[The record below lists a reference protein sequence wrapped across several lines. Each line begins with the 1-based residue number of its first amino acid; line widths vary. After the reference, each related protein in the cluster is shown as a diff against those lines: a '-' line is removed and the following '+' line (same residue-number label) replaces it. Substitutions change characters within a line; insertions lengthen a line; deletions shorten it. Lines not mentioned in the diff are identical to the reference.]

1 MNKTP
6 IQILIVDDIAA
17 NRSLLGHTLEP
28 AGYDVLLVP
37 SGEAAL
43 EVARRAQPS
52 LILLDIVM
60 PGLTG
65 FETCQRLKQQ
75 EETKDIPV
83 IFITSKDDTE
93 SILQGFHLGGVD
105 YITRPF
111 QEEVVRARVENQLRI
126 HRLTQQLLQKNRQ
139 LLEEIA
145 KRVQAEGD
153 LARADERLALLSDQE
168 AQHWGI
174 EGFISQS
181 ATISAILRDVHQLH
195 YADKVSV
202 LIIGESGTG
211 KELIAR
217 AIHFGGSRSHQPF
230 IALNCSTIPRELAES
245 TLFGHV
251 RGAFTGATGARQGYF
266 ELAEGGTLFL
276 DEIGDMPYELQ
287 AKLLRVLEDRR
298 YIPVGGAHERIAEVR
313 VISATNQDLHTR
325 IDRGLFRQDLYFRLA
340 EYTVEVPPLRDRP
353 EDIPLLVEHFLR
365 LFAEEMGR
373 ERPRVSPEAMAA
385 LQQYSFPGNVRELK
399 NIVEHAMIKSG
410 GGGIQPHHLYLLNDI
425 SKENHLYSD
434 LNSGNHLG
442 AMNDFEQRKELVV
455 KRSLSSNAHD
465 PSTGRPD
472 PSDPLTD
479 EEKILAYVETH
490 GTINNSE
497 CRQLLVSDLHHASY
511 LLKKLHDYGLLQS
524 DGERRWK
531 RYRRA

>member
-1 MNKTP
+1 MNETP

-43 EVARRAQPS
+43 DVARRAQPG

-75 EETKDIPV
+75 DETKDIPV

-111 QEEVVRARVENQLRI
+111 QEEVVCARVENQLRI
-126 HRLTQQLLQKNRQ
+126 HRLTRQLLQKNRQ

-145 KRVQAEGD
+145 KREQAEGD

-168 AQHWGI
+168 AQRWGI
-174 EGFISQS
+174 AGFISRS
-181 ATISAILRDVHQLH
+181 ATLAAILHDVRQLQS
-195 YADKVSV
+195 ADKVSV
-202 LIIGESGTG
+202 LISGESGTG

-217 AIHFGGSRSHQPF
+217 AIHYGGSRSHQPF
-230 IALNCSTIPRELAES
+230 IALNCSTIPRDLAES

-251 RGAFTGATGARQGYF
+251 RGAFTGATGTRKGYF
-266 ELAEGGTLFL
+266 DLAEGGTLFL

-287 AKLLRVLEDRR
+287 AKLLRVLEDRC
-298 YIPVGGAHERIAEVR
+298 YIPVGGAHERSADVR
-313 VISATNQDLHTR
+313 VISATNQDLPTR
-325 IDRGLFRQDLYFRLA
+325 IAEGTFRQDLYFRLA
-340 EYTVEVPPLRDRP
+340 EFPVNVPPLRDRL
-353 EDIPLLVEHFLR
+353 EDVPLLVEHFLR

-373 ERPRVSPEAMAA
+373 ERPRVSPEALAA

-399 NIVEHAMIKSG
+399 NIIEHAMIKSDG
-410 GGGIQPHHLYLLNDI
+410 GAIRPHHLYLLNDVI
-425 SKENHLYSD
+425 REDPSLPGPKT
-434 LNSGNHLG
+434 GNHVG
-442 AMNDFEQRKELVV
+442 VFDVFEQRKELVV
-455 KRSLSSNAHD
+455 KRSLGSNAHD
-465 PSTGRPD
+465 PSPGRPD
-472 PSDPLTD
+472 PSALLTD

-490 GTINNSE
+490 GTINNTE
-497 CRQLLVSDLHHASY
+497 CRRILNSDLYHASY
-511 LLKKLHDYGLLQS
+511 LLKKLHQYGLLQS

-531 RYRRA
+531 RYRRT